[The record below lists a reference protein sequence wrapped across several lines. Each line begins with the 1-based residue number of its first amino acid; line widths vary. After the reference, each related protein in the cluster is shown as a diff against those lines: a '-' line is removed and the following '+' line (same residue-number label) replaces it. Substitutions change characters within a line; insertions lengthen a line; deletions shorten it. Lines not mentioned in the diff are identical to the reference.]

1 MNLTLVAP
9 QLVLVVGA
17 AVTLVAALVLPQARQ
32 WVGAPLALATLAA
45 GGLVQAGLLARSDQ
59 LAFDGMWVLDAATG
73 VAGIVIC
80 GAAALA
86 VLLAPEWLATDPRH
100 GEYYALVVLAAL
112 GAMVMAA
119 AGDLNQLIVGVVLSS
134 VTGYVLAAYHRR
146 SALAVEAGMSYF
158 LIGGLA
164 NLALLVAAVLA
175 FAATGTTLYADMA
188 LTPGLTADADPW
200 LLVPLA
206 ATGTVAL
213 AFKAGAVP
221 AHGWVPDVAQG
232 APVPSAAL
240 LTVVPKI
247 GGMLALARLVSLL
260 PAESGVGPAVA
271 VVAALTMTLG
281 NLAALRQDD
290 VRRLLGW
297 SSVSQAGYALM
308 GVAAVG
314 RSDEAVGALLL
325 FLAVYAVANVGAFA
339 VVALLR
345 GRTRIEDYAGLART
359 RPWAAAALTLCLL
372 SLVGIPPLA
381 GFAGKLAVFTA
392 TIDAGLGWLAVLAV
406 VNTVVSLAYY
416 LRVIAPAYLG
426 TPGQAPV
433 HLLGR
438 WAGVATGLT
447 AAGVVGLGLIATLVL
462 SALEGQPLLP

>member
-1 MNLTLVAP
+1 
-9 QLVLVVGA
+9 
-17 AVTLVAALVLPQARQ
+17 
-32 WVGAPLALATLAA
+32 
-45 GGLVQAGLLARSDQ
+45 
-59 LAFDGMWVLDAATG
+59 MWALDAATG

-100 GEYYALVVLAAL
+100 GEYYALIVLGAL

-175 FAATGTTLYADMA
+175 FAAGGTTLYGDMGLA
-188 LTPGLTADADPW
+188 PGLGADADPW

-206 ATGTVAL
+206 STATVAL

-221 AHGWVPDVAQG
+221 AHGWVPDVAEG
-232 APVPSAAL
+232 APVPSAAF
-240 LTVVPKI
+240 LTVVPKV
-247 GGMLALARLVSLL
+247 GGMLALARLVALL
-260 PAESGVGPAVA
+260 PPESGVGPAVA
-271 VVAALTMTLG
+271 AVAAATTTLG

-308 GVAAVG
+308 AVAAIG
-314 RSDEAVGALLL
+314 RSDQAVGALLL

-345 GRTRIEDYAGLART
+345 GRTRIQDYAGLART
-359 RPWAAAALTLCLL
+359 RPWAAAALTLSLL

-392 TIDAGLGWLAVLAV
+392 AIDAGLGWLAVLAV

-426 TPGQAPV
+426 TPDGGPV

-438 WAGVATGLT
+438 WAGVATGL
-447 AAGVVGLGLIATLVL
+447 AATGVVGLGLVGTLVL
-462 SALEGQPLLP
+462 SAVAGRPLLP